1 MHCSRSYC
9 SRETK
14 PSRRE
19 TAPDRQVSRKEPSI
33 SSYQRIRDP
42 YASLRYPAY
51 RNFITAIFLFTIA
64 FLIQEVALG
73 YELYTITHDPLAL
86 GLTGLA
92 TFVPFIGLSLF
103 GGHLADRMSRRLIIL
118 VAISVITLGS
128 LFLHFF
134 ARSVEAGNVSPDILV
149 PVIYATVFMIGVCR
163 AFQSPASSSLRA
175 FLVPIAAYENAATW
189 STSAFQAGA
198 ILGPA
203 IAGFLFSW
211 LGFSDTLLVVIF
223 LFVCALFFYSR
234 TGDSRASGT
243 PAGGSLLASVR
254 EGVGFVWKTK
264 VILYALSLDLFS
276 VLFGGV
282 FALLPIYAQDILNVG
297 AQGLGI
303 LRAAPSAGAV
313 IMLLVLQRVSPM
325 RHAWRTL
332 LISVAGFGASVIVFA
347 ISPWMGLSV
356 AALFVSGACDSISVV
371 IRQTVLQLKTPDE
384 MRGRVM
390 AVNGIFVSSS
400 NELGAFE
407 SGTTARLMG
416 VVPSAVL
423 GGVMTLL
430 IVGWVSLKA
439 RELFNARFDARG
451 QDG

>member
-1 MHCSRSYC
+1 LHCSRSYC

-14 PSRRE
+14 LSRRE

-297 AQGLGI
+297 APGLGI
-303 LRAAPSAGAV
+303 LRAAQRHQLRP
-313 IMLLVLQRVSPM
+313 LLGHPLPFLLGRLPRLADPRERDRTDEERVL
-325 RHAWRTL
+325 
-332 LISVAGFGASVIVFA
+332 
-347 ISPWMGLSV
+347 
-356 AALFVSGACDSISVV
+356 
-371 IRQTVLQLKTPDE
+371 
-384 MRGRVM
+384 RGRPRN
-390 AVNGIFVSSS
+390 AFGISRIGLERDVTVPGKCSRNAERDGQKSEEWS
-400 NELGAFE
+400 CEGSLG
-407 SGTTARLMG
+407 SGFHD
-416 VVPSAVL
+416 VVPVWQ
-423 GGVMTLL
+423 TP
-430 IVGWVSLKA
+430 
-439 RELFNARFDARG
+439 
-451 QDG
+451 